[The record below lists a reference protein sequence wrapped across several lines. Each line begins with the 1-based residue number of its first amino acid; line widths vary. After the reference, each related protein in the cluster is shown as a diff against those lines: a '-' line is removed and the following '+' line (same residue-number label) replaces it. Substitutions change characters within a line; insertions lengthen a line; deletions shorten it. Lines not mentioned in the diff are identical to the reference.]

1 MGEKMKAIKMDGSA
15 AERDA
20 HYQCGFSVVEF
31 LIVIVIIGIITTVAL
46 VGITRSRQS
55 IRLQNSARIFSGYVE
70 KARMDAIR
78 RRSTTNIDIA
88 GPNTYLVTMDWDGTG
103 SATPRTFTLENGV
116 QFTDSTNTPYTVDGS
131 GNVSASNGEAVS
143 ASEINWRGRT
153 QLCSVLF
160 RMQNNNNERSLV
172 QVAGSGDVTI
182 DTVITTPASVT
193 VTNVNKTAD
202 VSGNT
207 VLNGSSAHPELN
219 PCSVSG
225 GAGTVITPPTAS
237 CVGGTI
243 SGSVGSI
250 SVRKNGL
257 SSVPVNIT
265 VTGPGTISVTA
276 DSNLRVTPASQNV
289 TSSTGGTV
297 TFTISSITRVKA
309 SNPPF
314 TVVFT
319 NPCNSV
325 TVYVTV
331 TN

>member
-1 MGEKMKAIKMDGSA
+1 MDRSA
-15 AERDA
+15 TERDA
-20 HYQCGFSVVEF
+20 HCESGFSVVEF

-55 IRLQNSARIFSGYVE
+55 IRLQNSARIFSSYVE

-78 RRSTTNIDIA
+78 RRSTTNIDVA
-88 GPNTYLVTMDWDGTG
+88 GPNTFLVTIDWDGTG
-103 SATPRTFTLENGV
+103 TATPRTFTLENGV
-116 QFTDSTNTPYTVDGS
+116 QFTDSTNTAYTVDGS
-131 GNVSASNGEAVS
+131 GTVSASNGEAVS
-143 ASEINWRGRT
+143 ASEFNWRGRT
-153 QLCSVLF
+153 ALCSVLF
-160 RMQNNNNERSLV
+160 RMQNSNNERSMV

-182 DTVITTPASVT
+182 DSVIASPASIT

-202 VSGNT
+202 VSGNA
-207 VLNGSSAHPELN
+207 VINGSFPHPELN

-225 GAGTVITPPTAS
+225 GSGFSNPPPTAT
-237 CVGGTI
+237 CVGGNI

-250 SVRKNGL
+250 SVRKNGGT
-257 SSVPVNIT
+257 SVPVNIT
-265 VTGPGTISVTA
+265 VTGPGTISTTA
-276 DSNLRVTPASQNV
+276 DANLRVTPTSQSV

-297 TFTISSITRVKA
+297 AFTISSQTRVKA

-325 TVYVTV
+325 TLYVTV

>member
-1 MGEKMKAIKMDGSA
+1 MKATKIDESA
-15 AERDA
+15 TERAA
-20 HYQCGFSVVEF
+20 HCPQGFSVVEF
-31 LIVIVIIGIITTVAL
+31 LIVIVIIGVVSSVAL

-55 IRLQNSARIFSGYVE
+55 LRLQNSARIFSSYVE

-78 RRSTTNIDIA
+78 RRSTTNIDVA
-88 GPNTYLVTMDWDGTG
+88 GPNTFLVTIDWDGTG
-103 SATPRTFTLENGV
+103 TATPRTFTLENGV

-131 GNVSASNGEAVS
+131 GTVSASNGEVVS
-143 ASEINWRGRT
+143 ASEFNWRGRT
-153 QLCSVLF
+153 ALCSVLF
-160 RMQNNNNERSLV
+160 RMQNSNNERSMV

-182 DTVITTPASVT
+182 DSVIATPASIT

-202 VSGNT
+202 VSGNA
-207 VLNGSSAHPELN
+207 VINGSFPHPELN

-225 GAGTVITPPTAS
+225 GSGFSNPPPTAT
-237 CVGGTI
+237 CVGGNI

-257 SSVPVNIT
+257 TSIPVNII
-265 VTGPGTISVTA
+265 VTGPGTISTTA
-276 DSNLRVTPASQNV
+276 DANLRVTPTSQSV

-297 TFTISSITRVKA
+297 TFTVSSQTRVKA

-325 TVYVTV
+325 TLYVTV

>member
-1 MGEKMKAIKMDGSA
+1 MKAIKMDESA
-15 AERDA
+15 TERDA
-20 HYQCGFSVVEF
+20 HCPRGFSVVEF
-31 LIVIVIIGIITTVAL
+31 LIVVVIIGVISTVAL

-70 KARMDAIR
+70 KARLDAIR
-78 RRSTTNIDIA
+78 RRSTSNIDVA
-88 GPNTYLVTMDWDGTG
+88 GPNTFLVTMDWDGTG
-103 SATPRTFTLENGV
+103 TATPRTFTLENGV
-116 QFTDSTNTPYTVDGS
+116 QFTDSTNTPYTVDGTGS
-131 GNVSASNGEAVS
+131 VIASNGEAVS
-143 ASEINWRGRT
+143 ASDFNWRGRT
-153 QLCSVLF
+153 ALCSVLF
-160 RMQNNNNERSLV
+160 RMQNGNNERSVV

-207 VLNGSSAHPELN
+207 VINGGFPHPELN
-219 PCSVSG
+219 PCSVG
-225 GAGTVITPPTAS
+225 GGGGTVITPPTAT

-243 SGSVGSI
+243 GASVGSI
-250 SVRKNGL
+250 SVRKSGG
-257 SSVPVNIT
+257 SSATVNIA
-265 VTGPGTISVTA
+265 VSGPGTINVTA
-276 DSNLRVTPASQNV
+276 DSNLRVTPTSQNIA
-289 TSSTGGTV
+289 SSTGGTA
-297 TFTISSITRVKA
+297 TFTISSNTRVRA

-319 NPCNSV
+319 NPCSSV